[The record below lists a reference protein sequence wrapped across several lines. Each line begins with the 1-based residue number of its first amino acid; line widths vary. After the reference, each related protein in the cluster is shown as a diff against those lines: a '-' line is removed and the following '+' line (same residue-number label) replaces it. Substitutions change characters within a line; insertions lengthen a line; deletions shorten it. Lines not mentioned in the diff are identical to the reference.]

1 MKRARKWVNTPTNRP
16 IRCQAPTTNQRS
28 RNWHLQV
35 VVDSGHMETCSV
47 CRSLAAKWRQTDNEE
62 AGKHRRVTWDNTAA
76 SSLQRMTHRL
86 SRRVQQNLSGDLGIF
101 KTLYS
106 QQGKTWHSWV
116 TLYRLWQSCIVTLFK
131 LSRSSSVRKHL
142 GVQNVFRYIAY
153 YNKLCLNNS
162 WFNPAAS

>member
-76 SSLQRMTHRL
+76 SSQQPAL
-86 SRRVQQNLSGDLGIF
+86 SRGWHTDCQDASN
-101 KTLYS
+101 
-106 QQGKTWHSWV
+106 KTWVATSAYSRHFIV
-116 TLYRLWQSCIVTLFK
+116 NKARPGIAELLYTGCGSLV
-131 LSRSSSVRKHL
+131 LSH
-142 GVQNVFRYIAY
+142 Y
-153 YNKLCLNNS
+153 LNSPGHHQWENI
-162 WFNPAAS
+162 